1 MRSDKQLFLWIS
13 CGKVDTMGPAY
24 RWDHLPRRI
33 NQCTKNWKDERF
45 YSAWTTTGPTGNT
58 KSIQRR
64 SIMPEQIYSYSV
76 KFVCGTQ
83 ESTRDCTSVR
93 PGVYSTEINI
103 HNFKNAEAHIQKYV
117 LPIVFAGK
125 PPVREPEYVKPV
137 GQHEITLPPQTATM
151 DDCCS

>member
-1 MRSDKQLFLWIS
+1 
-13 CGKVDTMGPAY
+13 
-24 RWDHLPRRI
+24 
-33 NQCTKNWKDERF
+33 
-45 YSAWTTTGPTGNT
+45 
-58 KSIQRR
+58 
-64 SIMPEQIYSYSV
+64 MPEQIYSYSV

-151 DDCCS
+151 DDCCSISQLLHNAPLPLMPLTIGFLVIESSQELNVTAVYTVSDLRYGFVSIEVEQVVGKLK